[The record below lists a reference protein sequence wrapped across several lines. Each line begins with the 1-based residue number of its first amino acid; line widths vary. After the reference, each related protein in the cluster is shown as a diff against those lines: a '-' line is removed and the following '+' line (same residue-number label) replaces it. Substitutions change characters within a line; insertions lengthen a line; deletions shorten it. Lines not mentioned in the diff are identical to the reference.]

1 MVLGSLVVWVGCIA
15 AGYFL
20 QVGVIWQFLALAM
33 VIALV
38 LGGSQALS
46 RSMFSQMIPRG
57 VEAEYFSF
65 YEISDSGT
73 SFLGPLVFGLTYQ
86 NSGSYRGAL
95 FSVVV
100 FFVVGFA
107 LLLRIPV
114 RRAVE
119 EAGNEVP
126 PLL

>member
-1 MVLGSLVVWVGCIA
+1 M
-15 AGYFL
+15 
-20 QVGVIWQFLALAM
+20 IWQFLALAM